1 MQISSRLGLSGVDT
15 RPCKVLET
23 SSVDDLGISD
33 SVQWLV
39 EAAKA
44 SDRALML
51 RKRLAAR

>member
-51 RKRLAAR
+51 RKRLAAQ